1 MLSIALHSFV
11 SCSVYFMVFSVHI
24 CHSLDKLLLSIMILV
39 AIVNKIVILIS
50 FGEFAVD
57 V

>member
-1 MLSIALHSFV
+1 
-11 SCSVYFMVFSVHI
+11 MVLSVHI

-50 FGEFAVD
+50 FVDFAVD